1 MNTRL
6 RIVLATDSVDPSGMG
21 EHMLTLGRALQG
33 QFDVT
38 LAAMDGIEATLL
50 TRAARC
56 GVAVKGIDDNA
67 SFEHWLGDRKSVV

>member
-38 LAAMDGIEATLL
+38 LAAIDGIQAALL
-50 TRAARC
+50 PRAARR
-56 GVAVKGIDDNA
+56 GVRSKA
-67 SFEHWLGDRKSVV
+67 SMIMRRSNIG